1 METQQFI
8 FSSKEI
14 IGINFNER
22 IEDIGTEAFKKCD
35 DLESNTFVLPSS
47 LQHTGNKAFEDVNH
61 LKQLDL
67 TNFDYVIKIDTD
79 PFSKDG
85 CLYNNKINTILVKDQ
100 AMKGQYSNDK
110 LLIIYKKLHQNTTK
124 RQYCYLIN

>member
-1 METQQFI
+1 M
-8 FSSKEI
+8 
-14 IGINFNER
+14 
-22 IEDIGTEAFKKCD
+22 
-35 DLESNTFVLPSS
+35 
-47 LQHTGNKAFEDVNH
+47 
-61 LKQLDL
+61 
-67 TNFDYVIKIDTD
+67 IKIDTD

-110 LLIIYKKLHQNTTK
+110 LLIIYKKLHQNTIK